1 MKIREFYHIRNSHVI
16 IVFISPTDRDRDGSI
31 ILHANE
37 EAFEEYLK
45 NLHDRTGPRYRQ
57 RVNEYKEFCSK
68 GNCLPNDV
76 ISLELY
82 LLHLRGQRHA
92 ETNERLYCSST
103 LNSISSQISVWF
115 QSALNTKPL
124 QELPNLRNLL
134 REWDSEETGDAADEA
149 NDEAFEVQDVYRFL
163 EQAPNSNSFIIHKL
177 VLILSMY
184 GFLRK
189 TEIAKFDFEKLKVQ
203 SDCILGHVYRGRS
216 KGPRKLCNFTITDDK
231 CREVFQLYFSYFH
244 EEDRTGRLLRK
255 LDPKTNK
262 PYLDKYWG
270 ANAIAKFPKE
280 IAKWLGKENPD
291 AYSCRSLR
299 IAGALIAESSIDFP
313 LSMQSDKL
321 GKRDGSGSDG
331 DDIPLYSSKKQAM
344 SMRSSDFTAKDN
356 NLTFMPITIPTM
368 CLSTQQ
374 QLFHFYQ
381 DLKPADACPGCEVKV
396 CFHSNYPLASTA
408 PRI

>member
-1 MKIREFYHIRNSHVI
+1 MLLLHDDDDDEGERYRESN
-16 IVFISPTDRDRDGSI
+16 I

-45 NLHDRTGPRYRQ
+45 SLHDRTGPRYRQ
-57 RVNEYKEFCSK
+57 RVNEYKEFCLK
-68 GNCLPNDV
+68 GNCHPNDV
-76 ISLELY
+76 INLEHY
-82 LLHLRGQRHA
+82 LIHLRDQRHG
-92 ETNERLYCSST
+92 ETNERIYCSST

-134 REWDSEETGDAADEA
+134 REWDSEETGEAADEEF
-149 NDEAFEVQDVYRFL
+149 DGAFEVHDVYRFL
-163 EQAPNSNSFIIHKL
+163 EDAPNSNSFIIYKL

-216 KGPRKLCNFTITDDK
+216 NGPRKLCNFAITDDK
-231 CREVFQLYFSYFH
+231 CREVFQLYFSYFR
-244 EEDRTGRLLRK
+244 EDDRTGRLLRK

-291 AYSCRSLR
+291 AFSCRSLR
-299 IAGALIAESSIDFP
+299 IAGALLVENGADFA
-313 LSMQSDKL
+313 SQSHL
-321 GKRDGSGSDG
+321 GKRDSSDC
-331 DDIPLYSSKKQAM
+331 DNIPPFSNKKQVTM
-344 SMRSSDFTAKDN
+344 NMRSSSSMSMDH
-356 NLTFMPITIPTM
+356 NLSFMETPAMM

-374 QLFHFYQ
+374 QLLHFYQ

-396 CFHSNYPLASTA
+396 CFHTNYSVPLTASRT
-408 PRI
+408 